1 MLLSVETAD
10 YPDILLSEDE
20 GAAVVGRVVSRV
32 EKEMIVPP
40 DVESLYWEAME
51 VR

>member
-1 MLLSVETAD
+1 MQKNEPIMVFQ
-10 YPDILLSEDE
+10 E
-20 GAAVVGRVVSRV
+20 GATVVGRVVSRV
-32 EKEMIVPP
+32 GKEMIVPP